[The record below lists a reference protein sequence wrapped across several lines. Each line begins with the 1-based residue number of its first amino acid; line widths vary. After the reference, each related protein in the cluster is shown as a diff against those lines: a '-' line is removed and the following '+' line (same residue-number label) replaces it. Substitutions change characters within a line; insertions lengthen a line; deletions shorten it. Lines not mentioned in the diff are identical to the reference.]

1 MARLC
6 FDYGHGGSDPG
17 AVYMGRNESEDVLA
31 VGREAARILRRHGV
45 VVDETR
51 TADVSLSLK
60 ERSDFENRGTYDYFI
75 SFHRNAFKPETAAGV
90 ETYTY
95 LSPGT
100 KSKELAEKIQS
111 ALANVGFVDRRVKEA
126 NFHVLR
132 ETKAPA
138 VLIEIGFIDNS
149 RDNALFDSK
158 RADIASGI
166 AKAILSQLGIKYMEE
181 NTFQDKLAEALD
193 ILVENGVVSSPAYWL
208 ENAREGKTV
217 KGEYAALLI
226 ERMGEFILSNLS
238 KT

>member
-6 FDYGHGGSDPG
+6 LDYGHGGSDPG
-17 AVYMGRNESEDVLA
+17 AVYMGRKESEDVLSL
-31 VGREAARILRRHGV
+31 GRSVTEVLKRHGV
-45 VVDETR
+45 LVDETR
-51 TADVSLSLK
+51 TTDTTVSLNA
-60 ERSDFENRGTYDYFI
+60 RSDFENRGAYDYFI

-95 LSPGT
+95 LNPSA
-100 KSKELAEKIQS
+100 KSKEMAEKIQN
-111 ALANVGFVDRRVKEA
+111 ALVGVGFADRGVKEA

-149 RDNALFDSK
+149 QDNALFDNK
-158 RADIASGI
+158 RADIVKGI

-181 NTFQDKLAEALD
+181 TNPQDKLTRALD
-193 ILVENGVVSSPAYWL
+193 ILVNNGIVSSPSYWL
-208 ENAREGKTV
+208 ENAREGKTI
-217 KGEYAALLI
+217 KGEYGALLI

>member
-6 FDYGHGGSDPG
+6 FDYGHGGNDPG
-17 AVYMGRNESEDVLA
+17 AVYKGRKEADDVLSLGRA
-31 VGREAARILRRHGV
+31 VAAVLRRHGV
-45 VVDETR
+45 IVDETR
-51 TADVSLSLK
+51 TADVSVSLK

-111 ALANVGFVDRRVKEA
+111 TLTNVGFVDRRVKEA

-149 RDNALFDSK
+149 QDNALFDSK
-158 RADIASGI
+158 RADIVSGI
-166 AKAILSQLGIKYMEE
+166 AKAILSQMGIKYMEE
-181 NTFQDKLAEALD
+181 NNSQDKLAEAVD
-193 ILVENGVVSSPAYWL
+193 VLVQNEVVSSPSYWL
-208 ENAREGKTV
+208 ENAREGKTI
-217 KGEYAALLI
+217 KGEYGALLI

>member
-17 AVYMGRNESEDVLA
+17 AVYMGRKESDDVLA

-60 ERSDFENRGTYDYFI
+60 ARCDFENVGSFDYFI

-95 LSPGT
+95 LNPGA
-100 KSKELAEKIQS
+100 KSKGLAGKIQS
-111 ALANVGFVDRRVKEA
+111 ALVDVGFADRGVKEA
-126 NFHVLR
+126 NFQVLR

-181 NTFQDKLAEALD
+181 NNSQDKLAEVLD

-208 ENAREGKTV
+208 ENAREGKTI
-217 KGEYAALLI
+217 KGEYGALLI